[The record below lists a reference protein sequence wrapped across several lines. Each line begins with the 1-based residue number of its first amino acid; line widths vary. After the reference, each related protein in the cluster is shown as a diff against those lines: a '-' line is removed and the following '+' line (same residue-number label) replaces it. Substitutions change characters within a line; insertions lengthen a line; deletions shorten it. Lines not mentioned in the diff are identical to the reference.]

1 MEKKTNQLKTAC
13 GPSYLR
19 KNQSTVAGLEALG
32 ASCTQARVSHLL
44 TSYDYEISFADSVR
58 FNANVHKILFALE
71 RLRMG
76 MLRLGNWA
84 NEAVA
89 HRCLGSLKCSKCNWS
104 RQ

>member
-44 TSYDYEISFADSVR
+44 TSISIRKSKVGIFDGNCNRPQKSPPMRARKAECGDQGSVNKSPWDSNQCWGTFYETD
-58 FNANVHKILFALE
+58 
-71 RLRMG
+71 
-76 MLRLGNWA
+76 
-84 NEAVA
+84 
-89 HRCLGSLKCSKCNWS
+89 
-104 RQ
+104 

>member
-1 MEKKTNQLKTAC
+1 MKPHFLQT
-13 GPSYLR
+13 R
-19 KNQSTVAGLEALG
+19 
-32 ASCTQARVSHLL
+32 HLP
-44 TSYDYEISFADSVR
+44 YDYEISFADSVR